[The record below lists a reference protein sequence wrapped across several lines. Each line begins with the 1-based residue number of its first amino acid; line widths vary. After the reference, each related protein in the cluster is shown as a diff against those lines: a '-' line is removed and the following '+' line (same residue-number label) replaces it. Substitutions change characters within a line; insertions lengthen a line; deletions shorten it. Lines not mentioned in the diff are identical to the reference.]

1 MFWTVI
7 CLIVDVAI
15 IGRAKQ
21 SWYSEKTVRGYEGAK
36 FFQAGYLF
44 FCNRACMWKGG
55 NSVMSVGSSG
65 GNPD

>member
-21 SWYSEKTVRGYEGAK
+21 SWYIRMSKSSFVFFFHIPRGPE
-36 FFQAGYLF
+36 
-44 FCNRACMWKGG
+44 
-55 NSVMSVGSSG
+55 
-65 GNPD
+65 

>member
-21 SWYSEKTVRGYEGAK
+21 SRYGGKTVMGYEGSSFSSWSIY
-36 FFQAGYLF
+36 FFL
-44 FCNRACMWKGG
+44 
-55 NSVMSVGSSG
+55 
-65 GNPD
+65 